1 MQLNKEANDRMCWVG
16 YVSPL
21 QLSIMGV
28 GDWKPSKHYPDLD
41 HVPRALLARC
51 AVRNDGPADKLL
63 I

>member
-1 MQLNKEANDRMCWVG
+1 MTACAGLG
-16 YVSPL
+16 LYPL
-21 QLSIMGV
+21 AVEHFGC

-51 AVRNDGPADKLL
+51 AARNDGPADKLL